1 MKKTS
6 CVMKNIIELTKP
18 ITINDFRH
26 CDKVLVFNDLI
37 GKTVEREDYVKTYV
51 YDKYTDSAYLKR
63 DLLKMNSN
71 GKGNACNF
79 SNTKV
84 SLRDVVDSIN
94 WHVENGEKVE
104 VYFDDM
110 I

>member
-1 MKKTS
+1 
-6 CVMKNIIELTKP
+6 MKNIIELTRP
-18 ITINDFRH
+18 ISVNDFRQ

-37 GKTVEREDYVKTYV
+37 GGNDGREDYIKTYI
-51 YDKYTDSAYLKR
+51 YDRKTDSAYLKR
-63 DLLKMNSN
+63 DLLKMNTN

-94 WHVENGEKVE
+94 WHVKNGEKVE